1 LSVKINK
8 NKNVFFSILKII
20 SLLIILSL
28 TVLLLSL
35 GIIMYYNSPVPTEK
49 MPVITDDMYGIKK
62 TEDNVYIM
70 DVRRGET
77 SQAVGTRLESSGLI
91 RSRYFWNLLCR
102 FKKEQIKTG
111 TYRIEPPVNMIAVHD
126 LLVSGKQILYRVTI
140 PEGVTLSKIA
150 VILEEA
156 GICSAQ
162 DFLESAKD
170 PQIIN
175 QYQIPNKSMEG
186 YLFFFIYLFP
196 AEYPPAQI
204 INAMVE
210 NFYNR
215 LENINPLSAE
225 LSPKELNDIV
235 ILASIVEREYRL
247 AEEAPLMAGV
257 FHNRLRINM
266 GLQSCATVEYIITE
280 IQGKPHPAVIYNQD
294 LEIRDPYNTY
304 MWAGLPPGPISTP
317 GSVAL
322 RAVMFPQET
331 EYLYFRLDDPVTGNH
346 YFSKTLDEH
355 IKAGQLLT
363 KRQS

>member
-1 LSVKINK
+1 
-8 NKNVFFSILKII
+8 
-20 SLLIILSL
+20 
-28 TVLLLSL
+28 
-35 GIIMYYNSPVPTEK
+35 MYFNSPVPSEK
-49 MPVITDDMYGIKK
+49 MPPITDDMYGIIKM
-62 TEDNVYIM
+62 EDDSYLM
-70 DVRRGET
+70 DIRRGET
-77 SQAVGTRLESSGLI
+77 SQSAGTRLESAGLI
-91 RSRYFWNLLCR
+91 RNRYFWNLLCR
-102 FKKEQIKTG
+102 LEKEQIKTG
-111 TYRIEPPVNMIAVHD
+111 TYMIETPINMISVYR

-140 PEGVTLSKIA
+140 PEGVTLNKIA
-150 VILEEA
+150 TILEEA
-156 GICSAQ
+156 GICPGD

-186 YLFFFIYLFP
+186 YLFPDTYHFP
-196 AEYPPAQI
+196 AEYPPYQVI
-204 INAMVE
+204 TAMAD

-215 LENINPLSAE
+215 IENIDPLVTE
-225 LSPKELNDIV
+225 LSPKEINDIV
-235 ILASIVEREYRL
+235 ILASIVEREYRI
-247 AEEAPLMAGV
+247 ATEAPLMAGV

-280 IQGKPHPAVIYNQD
+280 IQGKPHPTVIYNQD

-304 MWAGLPPGPISTP
+304 MWAGLPPGPISAP

-331 EYLYFRLDDPVTGNH
+331 EYLYFRLDDPAIGRH

-355 IKAGQLLT
+355 IKAGQLFT